1 MDSSC
6 ITIVIIV
13 DTLGSDDLKV
23 VYIAEN
29 VEYSYATFL
38 DKAKNQKSPDR
49 TKL

>member
-6 ITIVIIV
+6 ITVVITV
-13 DTLGSDDLKV
+13 NTLGSDDLKV
-23 VYIAEN
+23 MYLAEN

-38 DKAKNQKSPDR
+38 NKAKNQKNPDR